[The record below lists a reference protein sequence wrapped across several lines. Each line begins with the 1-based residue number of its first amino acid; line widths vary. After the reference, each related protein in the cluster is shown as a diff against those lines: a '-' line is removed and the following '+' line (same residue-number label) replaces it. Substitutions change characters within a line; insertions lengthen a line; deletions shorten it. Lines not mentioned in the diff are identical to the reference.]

1 MQIVPAQCSY
11 NPLSTKVEIKLA
23 KADSIQWKQLEFDP
37 KPQIVK
43 TVVIPK
49 GLELVPT
56 YFRLIVLSIHDLYL
70 ILDTAYDLI
79 IVLLNFWCDP
89 QLIIR

>member
-11 NPLSTKVEIKLA
+11 SVLSTKVEIKLA
-23 KADSIQWKQLEFDP
+23 KADGTQWKQLEFDS

-49 GLELVPT
+49 GSAP
-56 YFRLIVLSIHDLYL
+56 
-70 ILDTAYDLI
+70 
-79 IVLLNFWCDP
+79 LL
-89 QLIIR
+89 

>member
-1 MQIVPAQCSY
+1 MQIVPAKSSY
-11 NPLSTKVEIKLA
+11 TALSTKVEIKLA

-49 GLELVPT
+49 GLDSVPT
-56 YFRLIVLSIHDLYL
+56 CI
-70 ILDTAYDLI
+70 
-79 IVLLNFWCDP
+79 
-89 QLIIR
+89 